1 MSSSKSRL
9 VSVTDAN
16 QTVSSIRFRGPN
28 SKAEP
33 ESNRRADLLGIKL
46 FAFNFTALE
55 HVGSECL
62 QDSFLAKTKAQS
74 FHATGQSSLTVT
86 HGGKRFGEKF
96 AIARKLR
103 PLGQFINVHSPH
115 LMRRL

>member
-1 MSSSKSRL
+1 
-9 VSVTDAN
+9 
-16 QTVSSIRFRGPN
+16 
-28 SKAEP
+28 
-33 ESNRRADLLGIKL
+33 
-46 FAFNFTALE
+46 
-55 HVGSECL
+55 
-62 QDSFLAKTKAQS
+62 
-74 FHATGQSSLTVT
+74 VT